1 MTIHSAGADTER
13 KILAI
18 LKILSE
24 SSKPLGS
31 ITIAR
36 KLEDLGYYLSERAV
50 RYHLRITDE
59 RGYTQSMGRDG
70 RMISSKGIEELR
82 VALAPDQLSFIL
94 EKIELMACRTT
105 FDPKNRTGQLP
116 INMSLFN
123 KDDFPSA
130 LKIMK
135 EAFKAGL
142 CVSEYVVLANEKEKL
157 GDVVIPEN
165 KIGLATVCGVI
176 INGVLLNSGVPME
189 SKFAG
194 ILEIKDFKPLR
205 FTAIINYGGTSLD
218 PSEQYIRA
226 NMTRVLEAARTGN
239 GRILANF
246 REIPSILRSVVEDI
260 NMSLKEAGINGIYK
274 LGRIS
279 EPVCQIEVSIN
290 RLGVVLLGGLNPVA
304 AAAEA
309 GFEVENIAESGIIDF
324 QQLVS
329 IWQI

>member
-24 SSKPLGS
+24 SSSPLGS

-36 KLEDLGYYLSERAV
+36 KIEDLGFHLSERAV

-59 RGYTQSMGRDG
+59 RGYTQPMGRDG
-70 RMISSKGIEELR
+70 RMIAPKGVEELR

-105 FDPKNRTGQLP
+105 FDPDTRTGQLP
-116 INMSLFN
+116 INMSLFH
-123 KDDFPSA
+123 KDDFPAA
-130 LKIMK
+130 LEIMK
-135 EAFKAGL
+135 EVFKKGL
-142 CVSEYVVLANEKEKL
+142 CVSEYVIVANEKEKL
-157 GDVVIPEN
+157 GDVIIPEN

-176 INGVLLNSGVPME
+176 INGVLLNNGVPME
-189 SKFAG
+189 SRFAG
-194 ILEIKDFKPLR
+194 ILEINDFKPKR

-226 NMTRVLEAARTGN
+226 KMTSVLDAARTGN
-239 GRILANF
+239 GKILANF
-246 REIPSILRSVVEDI
+246 REIPAILRSVVEDV
-260 NMSLKEAGINGIYK
+260 NQSLGEAGINGIYK

-279 EPVCQIEVSIN
+279 EPVC
-290 RLGVVLLGGLNPVA
+290 
-304 AAAEA
+304 
-309 GFEVENIAESGIIDF
+309 
-324 QQLVS
+324 
-329 IWQI
+329 